1 MICAY
6 NYNIIIIAKFNFV
19 KKQGNR
25 WIDSAI
31 DARFTY
37 KTEHHYLIEKDA
49 KGINIITPIDQSNTG
64 VNQNCTT
71 WRDGLQQFLQIK
83 ESLHLNPETLIKK
96 FISSKAFL
104 YMYEKIIC
112 GLKGT
117 IGSNRAKELLKNIY
131 NLDFVTVPRYKFREF
146 KEYD

>member
-1 MICAY
+1 LPIPPIECISKTAPKTTNIFLKGYSKLLIKPNNVDSISEPMICAY

-49 KGINIITPIDQSNTG
+49 KGINIITPID
-64 VNQNCTT
+64 
-71 WRDGLQQFLQIK
+71 
-83 ESLHLNPETLIKK
+83 
-96 FISSKAFL
+96 
-104 YMYEKIIC
+104 
-112 GLKGT
+112 
-117 IGSNRAKELLKNIY
+117 
-131 NLDFVTVPRYKFREF
+131 
-146 KEYD
+146 